1 MIIVVNLIKLTLV
14 KMLLAMSNDMIKEN
28 EYCSKFNETEFIEFI
43 FMTKNIIKILK
54 ILLNIGNI
62 KRNMTEVK

>member
-1 MIIVVNLIKLTLV
+1 
-14 KMLLAMSNDMIKEN
+14 MSNDMIKES
-28 EYCSKFNETEFIEFI
+28 EYCSKFNETEFNEFI